1 MCPLSVSC
9 IVRAFNSERYVRDAL
24 ESILAQAR
32 PPEEI
37 VVVDDGSTDGTP
49 AILASYGDRLRVLSQ
64 PNGGAVAARNV
75 GLRAARGELVAY
87 IDADDLWH
95 PEKLARQV
103 ARFQARPELDLCFG
117 HTQNFWI
124 PELRHEAERFRDH
137 RRAQPLPA
145 FFVGAALVRRRLFEA
160 VGEFDTGYGFAY
172 DTEWF
177 LRVLDSG
184 AAVEFVPEV
193 LAYRRLHEDNF
204 SRAHASLGRAEYLAL
219 VKATLDRRR
228 AGHSGRPA
236 TGPEP

>member
-1 MCPLSVSC
+1 MRGFAVSC
-9 IVRAFNSERYVRDAL
+9 VVRVFNNERYVREAL
-24 ESILAQAR
+24 ESVLAQTR

-49 AILASYGDRLRVLSQ
+49 AILASYGDRFRVVSQ
-64 PNGGAVAARNV
+64 PNAGAVTARNV
-75 GLRAARGELVAY
+75 GLRATRGDLLAY
-87 IDADDLWH
+87 IDGDDLWH
-95 PEKLARQV
+95 PEKLAHQV
-103 ARFQARPELDLCFG
+103 TRFQARADLDLCLG

-124 PELRHEAERFRDH
+124 PELRHEAERFRNH

-160 VGEFDTGYGFAY
+160 VGEFNTGYGFAY

-184 AAVEFVPEV
+184 ATVEFVPEV
-193 LAYRRLHEDNF
+193 LAYRRLHDANF
-204 SRAHASLGRAEYLAL
+204 SRSHASLGRAEYLDL

-228 AGHSGRPA
+228 TGAPGRPM
-236 TGPEP
+236 TGAPP